1 MALSPRD
8 RARAFMAS
16 LAMPDEAAAARLH
29 EATDIDYWRRLNPQL
44 SIGSPRHPS
53 IAEGRPWSPVE
64 LDSRVAHMA
73 RAGYLQAAPFGD
85 PDVIAALHLGVE
97 RIREAGW
104 PPVFLFVYDQVWD
117 LARTPSVQ
125 ALLRAVLGPGYREDT
140 LVWCFH
146 VAPKAGASGWAP
158 HFDGPEKSN
167 RMTVWFPLTDATLDN
182 GCMYVV
188 PDGALPASISNEGGE
203 VAVNWS
209 DLSAV
214 LRSARALPCAAGG
227 MLGWRFHV
235 LHWSSVVVD
244 ATTPRIS
251 VAMEFLGADV
261 TPVPLEEPLIDPTVR
276 PESFHTR
283 LYAIGKSLRIYIRF
297 EPWLAPFAN
306 VAQRLEEDYRPP
318 AGGTI

>member
-1 MALSPRD
+1 
-8 RARAFMAS
+8 MAS
-16 LAMPDEAAAARLH
+16 LAMPDEAATARLH

-188 PDGALPASISNEGGE
+188 PDGALPASIPNGGGE
-203 VAVNWS
+203 VSVNWS
-209 DLSAV
+209 DLSAT
-214 LRSARALPCAAGG
+214 LRSARALPCDAGG
-227 MLGWRFHV
+227 LLSWRFHI
-235 LHWSSVVVD
+235 LHWSSVAVD
-244 ATTPRIS
+244 SAVPRIS

-261 TPVPLEEPLIDPTVR
+261 TPERLEQPLIDPAVR
-276 PESFHTR
+276 PADFATR
-283 LYAIGKSLRIYIRF
+283 LHAVGKSLRFYIRC
-297 EPWLAPFAN
+297 EPWLAPFTN

>member
-1 MALSPRD
+1 
-8 RARAFMAS
+8 MAS
-16 LAMPDEAAAARLH
+16 LVMPDEVAATRLQQ
-29 EATDIDYWRRLNPQL
+29 ATDLDYWRRLNPQL

-53 IAEGRPWSPVE
+53 IEEERPWSRNE

-73 RAGYLQAAPFGD
+73 RAGYLQASPFVD
-85 PDVIAALHLGVE
+85 PGTVAALRLGVE

-125 ALLRAVLGPGYREDT
+125 ALLAAVLGPGFREDS

-146 VAPKAGASGWAP
+146 VAPTAGASGWAP

-167 RMTVWFPLTDATLDN
+167 RMTLWFPLTDATLDN

-188 PDGALPASISNEGGE
+188 PDGALPASVSTDPSE
-203 VAVNWS
+203 VALNWS
-209 DLSAV
+209 DLSAT
-214 LRSARALPCAAGG
+214 LRSARALPCDAGG
-227 MLGWRFHV
+227 MLSWRFHV
-235 LHWSSVVVD
+235 LHWSSVAVD
-244 ATTPRIS
+244 TALPRIS
-251 VAMEFLGADV
+251 VAMEFLGADA
-261 TPVPLEEPLIDPTVR
+261 TARPGEAPLIDATVR
-276 PESFHTR
+276 PEDFSMR

-306 VAQRLEEDYRPP
+306 VAQRLEGDYRPP
-318 AGGTI
+318 EGGTI